1 MLHYNQWDGNDIII
15 EGGACEHCVVGILLN
30 LNPTLEV
37 ILIVGIEKKNEGMG
51 NKLSFSRQLGS
62 KTSMA
67 RSCPWF

>member
-15 EGGACEHCVVGILLN
+15 EGGACEHYVVVILLN
-30 LNPTLEV
+30 LNPTLEA
-37 ILIVGIEKKNEGMG
+37 ILIVGMEKDNEGMG
-51 NKLSFSRQLGS
+51 NKSSFSRQLGN